1 MDPRAIGE
9 LIGGCVAR
17 TTLVLIL
24 LAIVL
29 VGVAFAICP
38 DWDLALTRL
47 FYDPATKQFPLS
59 LNPTINWLRNK
70 AVLITITCL
79 VCLGASLLLKIIRP
93 GRQMWIPGRAVIFLA
108 LTFLLGPGML
118 VNWMLKEHWSRPRP
132 AEVVEF
138 GGDKPFMPW
147 WDPRGACEQ
156 NCSFVSGE
164 TSTATWTLAAAVLI
178 PGTIGTVAIGTAA
191 TYTIAMA
198 VMRLIVGGHFFT
210 DVAFAI
216 LFTLLLIWIAHGL
229 IYRWPQ
235 TALDEK
241 AIEHA
246 MARAGSFAHK
256 QMIAPVRSCFATIAR
271 MLQVRQSNRH

>member
-1 MDPRAIGE
+1 
-9 LIGGCVAR
+9 VAR

-24 LAIVL
+24 VAIVV

-38 DWDLALTRL
+38 DWDLALTRP

-59 LNPTINWLRNK
+59 ANPAINWLRNK
-70 AVLITITCL
+70 AVFITIACL
-79 VCLGASLLLKIIRP
+79 ACLGASLVLKIIRP
-93 GRQMWIPGRAVIFLA
+93 ERQMWIPGRAVIFIA
-108 LTFLLGPGML
+108 LTFVLGPGIL
-118 VNWMLKEHWSRPRP
+118 VNWALKEHWSRPRP

-178 PGTIGTVAIGTAA
+178 PGAMGTVAIGTAV

-198 VMRLIVGGHFFT
+198 VMRLLVGGHFFT
-210 DVAFAI
+210 DVVFAI
-216 LFTLLLIWIAHGL
+216 LFTSLLIWIAHGL

-246 MARAGSFAHK
+246 IARAGSFAQK
-256 QMIAPVRSCFATIAR
+256 QTIAAMRGCFATIAR
-271 MLQVRQSNRH
+271 VLQARPSNRQ

>member
-1 MDPRAIGE
+1 MGSGPLAK

-17 TTLVLIL
+17 TMLVLIL
-24 LAIVL
+24 VAIAV

-38 DWDLALTRL
+38 DWDLALTHP

-59 LNPTINWLRNK
+59 FNPAMNWLRNK
-70 AVLITITCL
+70 AVLITIACLTCL
-79 VCLGASLLLKIIRP
+79 AASVALKILRP
-93 GRQMWIPGRAVIFLA
+93 GRQMWIPGRAVIFLT

-138 GGDKPFMPW
+138 GGDKPFIPW

-164 TSTATWTLAAAVLI
+164 TSTATWTLAAAILI
-178 PGTIGTVAIGTAA
+178 PGTMGTVAVGTAA
-191 TYTIAMA
+191 TYTVAMA
-198 VMRLIVGGHFFT
+198 VMRLVVGGHFFT
-210 DVAFAI
+210 DVTFAI
-216 LFTLLLIWIAHGL
+216 LFTLLLIWVAHGL

-246 MARAGSFAHK
+246 IARAGTFAHK

-271 MLQVRQSNRH
+271 MLQQHHSDRH

>member
-1 MDPRAIGE
+1 MIGV
-9 LIGGCVAR
+9 CVAR

-24 LAIVL
+24 VAIAA
-29 VGVAFAICP
+29 VGVAFAVCP
-38 DWDLALTRL
+38 DWDLALTHL
-47 FYDPATKQFPLS
+47 FFDPTTKQFPLS
-59 LNPTINWLRNK
+59 FNPTINWLRNK
-70 AVLITITCL
+70 AVFITNACL
-79 VCLGASLLLKIIRP
+79 ACLGASVVLKIIRP

-178 PGTIGTVAIGTAA
+178 PGTMGLVAIGSAM
-191 TYTIAMA
+191 TYTVAMA

-216 LFTLLLIWIAHGL
+216 LFTSLLIWIAHGL

-246 MARAGSFAHK
+246 IARAGYFTQK
-256 QMIAPVRSCFATIAR
+256 QMIAPMRRCFATIAR
-271 MLQVRQSNRH
+271 MLQGHHSNWH

>member
-1 MDPRAIGE
+1 MGSGPLAK

-24 LAIVL
+24 VAIAV
-29 VGVAFAICP
+29 VGVAFAISP
-38 DWDLALTRL
+38 NWDLALTQP

-59 LNPTINWLRNK
+59 FNPAMNWLRNK
-70 AVLITITCL
+70 AVLITIACLTCL
-79 VCLGASLLLKIIRP
+79 AASVALKILRP
-93 GRQMWIPGRAVIFLA
+93 GRQMWIPGRAVIFLT

-132 AEVVEF
+132 HEVVEF
-138 GGDKPFMPW
+138 GGNKPFMPW

-164 TSTATWTLAAAVLI
+164 TSTATWTLAAAILI
-178 PGTIGTVAIGTAA
+178 PGTMGTVAVGTAA
-191 TYTIAMA
+191 TYTVAMA
-198 VMRLIVGGHFFT
+198 VMRLVVGGHFFT

-216 LFTLLLIWIAHGL
+216 LFTLLLIWVAHGL

-246 MARAGSFAHK
+246 IARAGSFAHK
-256 QMIAPVRSCFATIAR
+256 QMIAPVRSCFAIIAR
-271 MLQVRQSNRH
+271 MLQEHHSDRR

>member
-1 MDPRAIGE
+1 
-9 LIGGCVAR
+9 LTGGCVAR

-24 LAIVL
+24 VATAVI
-29 VGVAFAICP
+29 GVAFAIHP
-38 DWDLALTRL
+38 GWDLALTQL

-70 AVLITITCL
+70 AVFITIACMTCL
-79 VCLGASLLLKIIRP
+79 AASLVLKIIRP
-93 GRQMWIPGRAVIFLA
+93 RRQMWIPGRAVIFVA
-108 LTFLLGPGML
+108 LTFLLGPGIL
-118 VNWMLKEHWSRPRP
+118 VNWVLKEHWSRPRP

-138 GGDKPFMPW
+138 GGDKPFVPW
-147 WDPRGACEQ
+147 WDPRGTCEQ

-164 TSTATWTLAAAVLI
+164 ASTATWTLAAAVLI
-178 PGTIGTVAIGTAA
+178 PGTTGAVAIGAA
-191 TYTIAMA
+191 ITYTAAMA

-216 LFTLLLIWIAHGL
+216 LFTSLVIWIAHGL

-241 AIEHA
+241 EIEHA
-246 MARAGSFAHK
+246 IARAGSFAHK
-256 QMIAPVRSCFATIAR
+256 QMIAAMRSCFAKIAR
-271 MLQVRQSNRH
+271 MLQTYHSNRH

>member
-1 MDPRAIGE
+1 
-9 LIGGCVAR
+9 LTGGCVAR
-17 TTLVLIL
+17 TTLALIL
-24 LAIVL
+24 VAIAV

-38 DWDLALTRL
+38 DWDLALSHL
-47 FYDPATKQFPLS
+47 FYDPAAKQFPLS
-59 LNPTINWLRNK
+59 FNPTISWLRNK
-70 AVLITITCL
+70 AVLITIACLTCL
-79 VCLGASLLLKIIRP
+79 AASVVLKIIRP

-108 LTFLLGPGML
+108 LTFLLGPGVL

-147 WDPRGACEQ
+147 YDPRGACEQ

-164 TSTATWTLAAAVLI
+164 TSTATWTLAAAILI
-178 PGTIGTVAIGTAA
+178 PGAMGTVAIGTA
-191 TYTIAMA
+191 TIYTIAMA

-216 LFTLLLIWIAHGL
+216 LFTLLLIWVAHGL

-241 AIEHA
+241 TIDNA
-246 MARAGSFAHK
+246 MSRAGSFAHK
-256 QMIAPVRSCFATIAR
+256 QVIAPMRSCLATIAR
-271 MLQVRQSNRH
+271 MLQDHHSNRH